1 MVSPARAL
9 GGALGS
15 IKKSSHFA
23 LLAELIGGR
32 SKGILP
38 SKCTKNSSQPQSC
51 GEIFPMTVNSSF
63 FPDFRVRL
71 TLPVINALALLML
84 VMPVV
89 LLAAE
94 PTKQP
99 AKPNVLIILVDD
111 MGYSDLGCYGSEI
124 KTPNI
129 DRLAANGMKFTQ
141 MYNTAKC
148 FPSRASLLTGVYFQN
163 TDKDFKNT
171 ATLGEVLRPAGY
183 TTLWSGKQHAQFNPV
198 TRGFDRYF
206 GMIGGAENHFKP
218 NQDKPKGWALDGEK
232 AATKDSGFYSTDAY
246 TDKALKWLDE
256 YEKVDKPFLLYVA
269 YTAPHWPLQAWPEDI
284 AKYKGAYDAGYEAVR
299 NARYER
305 QIQLGL
311 VDPKTTRLSAFE
323 QEKKAAKNWNEL
335 SPDEQK
341 KQAALMEIY
350 AAMVDRIDQDVGRLV
365 QRLKEQ
371 GKLVNTLIMFMADNG
386 GCAENPK
393 KEDADPNASMGS
405 AESFL
410 SYGSGWATVSD
421 TPLRKW
427 KQDSFEGGIST
438 PLVVHWPVGIKPQTG
453 WNREPTHL
461 VDIMPTVLSVTGATY
476 PGESKQTKVSPING
490 VSLVPAF
497 KGEGIGRTN
506 PLFFQF
512 GKGSAI
518 RDGQWKLVRNSP
530 IWELYDMAAD
540 RSETT
545 ELAAQ
550 HPEVVQKLSAQWL
563 AWWKD
568 STGSDWTGK
577 PGKADKDK
585 KTDKPEKGKRKK
597 ADPSDELEE

>member
-1 MVSPARAL
+1 MNAVRT
-9 GGALGS
+9 
-15 IKKSSHFA
+15 IKAIAS
-23 LLAELIGGR
+23 
-32 SKGILP
+32 
-38 SKCTKNSSQPQSC
+38 
-51 GEIFPMTVNSSF
+51 
-63 FPDFRVRL
+63 
-71 TLPVINALALLML
+71 LML
-84 VMPVV
+84 VIPAV

-94 PTKQP
+94 LAKQP
-99 AKPNVLIILVDD
+99 AKPNILIILVDD

-129 DRLAANGMKFTQ
+129 DRLAANGVKFSQ

-206 GMIGGAENHFKP
+206 GMIGGAENHFMPK
-218 NQDKPKGWALDGEK
+218 QDKPKGWALDGEK

-284 AKYKGAYDAGYEAVR
+284 AKHKGAYDAGYEAVR

-311 VDPKTTRLSAFE
+311 VDPKTTPMSAFE
-323 QEKKAAKNWNEL
+323 QEKKAAKKWNEL
-335 SPDEQK
+335 SPAEQT
-341 KQAALMEIY
+341 KQAELMEIY
-350 AAMVDRIDQDVGRLV
+350 AAMVDRVDQNVGRLV

-371 GKLVNTLIMFMADNG
+371 GKLDNTLIMFMADNG

-476 PGESKQTKVSPING
+476 PGESKQTKVSPMNG

-518 RDGQWKLVRNSP
+518 RDGRWKLVRNSP

-540 RSETT
+540 RSETS
-545 ELAAQ
+545 ELAVQ
-550 HPEVVQKLSAQWL
+550 HPDVVQRLSAQWL

-577 PGKADKDK
+577 PEKADKDK
-585 KTDKPEKGKRKK
+585 RSDKPEKGKRKK
-597 ADPSDELEE
+597 ADPSDEVEE